1 MSYQLGPA
9 MSSAKE
15 ALPQLCSANVSMGRW
30 GPGLKALD
38 KFREAGDKTGEA
50 GVGASLFQIY
60 NVQKTTKISW
70 KHMKTTI

>member
-15 ALPQLCSANVSMGRW
+15 APRSHGCARLCSSWGDGMRW
-30 GPGLKALD
+30 GPGVKALD

-60 NVQKTTKISW
+60 NVQKTTKIS
-70 KHMKTTI
+70 